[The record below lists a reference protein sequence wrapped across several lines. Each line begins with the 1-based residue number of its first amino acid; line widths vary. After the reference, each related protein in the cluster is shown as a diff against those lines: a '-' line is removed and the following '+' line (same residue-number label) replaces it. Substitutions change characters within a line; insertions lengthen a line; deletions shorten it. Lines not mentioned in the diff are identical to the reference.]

1 MKTYKAKS
9 AIVGR
14 KKGDNPDFKPCFIS
28 LFNGNEPHK
37 SGEVPFEVLDFERIH
52 KVIINGLDVNYLLP
66 GNDLIVNDLESINV
80 DVHGEH
86 IHLSGKQKK

>member
-1 MKTYKAKS
+1 MAMSRTRQGKFLLKFLILKEYT
-9 AIVGR
+9 
-14 KKGDNPDFKPCFIS
+14 
-28 LFNGNEPHK
+28 
-37 SGEVPFEVLDFERIH
+37 